1 MKREA
6 VIVRETA
13 ETKVKLELKLD
24 GSGESS
30 LQTGVPFLEHMLSLW
45 SHHGSFDLKV
55 EAEGDLQVEPHHLV
69 EDLGLCL
76 GKALRKALGK
86 KEGIKRYG
94 HCILPMDEALVMV
107 AVDLS
112 GRPYLGYSFPLLP
125 GKIGDFDV
133 ELVEEFLRGL
143 ANEGRITLHV
153 RKLAGHNRHHLVE
166 ALFKGLGGALKE
178 AVRQDDNNTKIP
190 STKGVL

>member
-1 MKREA
+1 MVPLTLRS
-6 VIVRETA
+6 
-13 ETKVKLELKLD
+13 KLK
-24 GSGESS
+24 GI
-30 LQTGVPFLEHMLSLW
+30 
-45 SHHGSFDLKV
+45 
-55 EAEGDLQVEPHHLV
+55 QVEPHHLV
-69 EDLGLCL
+69 EDLGLGL

-86 KEGIKRYG
+86 REGIKRHG

-166 ALFKGLGGALKE
+166 ALFKGLGRALK
-178 AVRQDDNNTKIP
+178 RQCGKMIIIP
-190 STKGVL
+190 KFPQPREFFNINIYFNKR